1 MAMLENPKH
10 EQFAVLVAGGMTATE
25 AYVRAGYS
33 RKTAQKNAARFT
45 ANEGIKARVAE
56 LHSMVVAK
64 AIDLTAINEAYVLA
78 GIAEMT
84 ERCMQHRPVL
94 QDGKP
99 VMVDV
104 GDGKKVAAAYRFD
117 PQGAARGYYMLGQ
130 RLNLWGGGPRLPGG
144 MNGPIGSEL
153 GGGEGGTTVNN
164 TQVNVFTSLNEGGL
178 QAVRSHIRQLRG
190 LDKGSGL
197 RGVPSLPRTD

>member
-1 MAMLENPKH
+1 MAMLQNPKH
-10 EQFAVLVAGGMTATE
+10 EQFAVLVAGGMSQTE
-25 AYVRAGYS
+25 AYVRAGYN
-33 RKTAQKNAARFT
+33 RKGAAQNATRLIR
-45 ANEGIKARVAE
+45 NEQVQARVAE

-64 AIDLTAINEAYVLA
+64 AIDITAINEAYVLA

-117 PQGAARGYYMLGQ
+117 PQGAARGYHLLGL
-130 RLNLWGGGPRLPGG
+130 RLNLFGNGPRLPPG
-144 MNGPIGSEL
+144 MSQPIGGEL
-153 GGGEGGTTVNN
+153 GEGGNVTNN
-164 TQVNVFTSLNEGGL
+164 TQINVFTALNEGGL
-178 QAVRSHIRQLRG
+178 QAVRSHLRALRG
-190 LDKGSGL
+190 MDKGSGL
-197 RGVPSLPRTD
+197 PGVPSLPRTD